1 MKKYFIIIIFFF
13 INFPVT
19 AYDDKEIKFKQKVI
33 NVKEKWNFSQE
44 GTVQRFEL
52 RHGDAVKKQTP
63 DSQRIELSHLPKNF
77 CGGKGGN
84 KQNFSKCKNRWAVLD
99 LKVPGD
105 FPSTDYQGI
114 VQTSKLY
121 ILQMKTSTSLPL
133 WSLNLNK
140 GGTELLMKLNDSKNR
155 CNPVSI
161 EKEKWNQIVVY
172 SNSGQKNKDK
182 YFRFWVNGKE
192 IGCMNSQFPFV
203 VRKEAIKAVHK
214 KGTTV
219 SWGMYRTSLTKY
231 LTKFNKIIPD
241 KVEKVCPSKKWENK
255 SCAIKRPFDYKWE
268 VKIPTVILYF
278 DNVYVGDELP
288 NKITLENYN

>member
-52 RHGDAVKKQTP
+52 RHGDAVKKQMP

-84 KQNFSKCKNRWAVLD
+84 KQNFSKCKDRWAVLD

-140 GGTELLMKLNDSKNR
+140 GGTE
-155 CNPVSI
+155 
-161 EKEKWNQIVVY
+161 
-172 SNSGQKNKDK
+172 
-182 YFRFWVNGKE
+182 
-192 IGCMNSQFPFV
+192 
-203 VRKEAIKAVHK
+203 
-214 KGTTV
+214 
-219 SWGMYRTSLTKY
+219 
-231 LTKFNKIIPD
+231 
-241 KVEKVCPSKKWENK
+241 
-255 SCAIKRPFDYKWE
+255 
-268 VKIPTVILYF
+268 
-278 DNVYVGDELP
+278 
-288 NKITLENYN
+288 

>member
-13 INFPVT
+13 INLPVT
-19 AYDDKEIKFKQKVI
+19 AYDNKEIKIKQKVI
-33 NVKEKWNFSQE
+33 NGKEKWNFSQV

-84 KQNFSKCKNRWAVLD
+84 KQNFSKCKDRWAVLD

-203 VRKEAIKAVHK
+203 VRKEAIKAVNK

-241 KVEKVCPSKKWENK
+241 KMEKICPSKKWENK

-278 DNVYVGDELP
+278 DNVYVGDELLD
-288 NKITLENYN
+288 NINLENYN

>member
-1 MKKYFIIIIFFF
+1 
-13 INFPVT
+13 
-19 AYDDKEIKFKQKVI
+19 
-33 NVKEKWNFSQE
+33 
-44 GTVQRFEL
+44 
-52 RHGDAVKKQTP
+52 
-63 DSQRIELSHLPKNF
+63 
-77 CGGKGGN
+77 
-84 KQNFSKCKNRWAVLD
+84 
-99 LKVPGD
+99 
-105 FPSTDYQGI
+105 
-114 VQTSKLY
+114 
-121 ILQMKTSTSLPL
+121 MKTSTSLPL

-192 IGCMNSQFPFV
+192 IGCLNSQFPFV
-203 VRKEAIKAVHK
+203 VRKEAIKAVNK

-241 KVEKVCPSKKWENK
+241 KMEKACPSKKWENK
-255 SCAIKRPFDYKWE
+255 ICAVKRPFDYKWE

-278 DNVYVGDELP
+278 DNVYVGDELL

>member
-19 AYDDKEIKFKQKVI
+19 AYEFKEIKFKHKDI

-44 GTVQRFEL
+44 GTIQRFEL

-63 DSQRIELSHLPKNF
+63 DSQRIELSHLPKKF
-77 CGGKGGN
+77 CGGKGG
-84 KQNFSKCKNRWAVLD
+84 KGQTFSKCKDRWVVLN
-99 LKVPGD
+99 LKVPSD
-105 FPSTDYQGI
+105 FPSTNYQGI
-114 VQTSKLY
+114 VKTSNLY

-140 GGTELLMKLNDSKNR
+140 GGTELLMKLNDSKSR
-155 CNPVSI
+155 CSPATI
-161 EKEKWNQIVVY
+161 KKDKWNQIAVY

-203 VRKEAIKAVHK
+203 ARKQAIKAVNK

-231 LTKFNKIIPD
+231 LTKFNKIIPN
-241 KVEKVCPSKKWENK
+241 KMEKACPSKKWENK
-255 SCAIKRPFDYKWE
+255 GCAVKNPFDYKWE